1 MLSLRKHPELLSALP
16 VYPCTTACSSHA
28 FSLVCAEK
36 PRAVHRRGTAQKLLH
51 WAAGAERTFWHCS
64 ISGADWW
71 LQVSRAHPLPFL
83 PTSLPPLAGLYP
95 SVIDRRS
102 SPTQSLQ
109 SMTRAQSSPV
119 CDCVRTVQYKAFNN
133 VCTHVHTPI
142 QYIFAPALLCASL
155 WILTTY
161 WHGRAGLYKWS
172 VWDL

>member
-1 MLSLRKHPELLSALP
+1 M
-16 VYPCTTACSSHA
+16 YPCTTACLSHA
-28 FSLVCAEK
+28 FSLVSAEK
-36 PRAVHRRGTAQKLLH
+36 PRAVHRRGTAQKLVH

-71 LQVSRAHPLPFL
+71 LQVSRPHPLPFL
-83 PTSLPPLAGLYP
+83 LTSLPPLAGLYP

-109 SMTRAQSSPV
+109 SMTRAQSWPA

-133 VCTHVHTPI
+133 IYTHVHTPI
-142 QYIFAPALLCASL
+142 QCICINTCSPLCALL

-161 WHGRAGLYKWS
+161 WHGTGLHKRS
-172 VWDL
+172 GWDL